1 MEVQEIT
8 KLGKALSASYDLR
21 LVFLSLVITVFGLYT
36 ALDLAGQV
44 IFANKLA
51 RKFWLIGGAIA
62 LGISIWVMHFIAMLA
77 YQLPIPI
84 TYDFSIVLI
93 SMVVAIVG
101 AGIGLFLVT
110 QTPLRWQLLA
120 SGGFFVGLAILGMH
134 YTAMQAMLLA
144 AEPEHNIE
152 LVILAKIWA
161 ILLSLAAFW
170 LMFHPSAKTIVP
182 NEFIRKIS
190 SATIEPVWDL

>member
-1 MEVQEIT
+1 MEVKEIT
-8 KLGKALSASYDLR
+8 ELGKSLSASYDLR
-21 LVFLSLVITVFGLYT
+21 LVFLSLVIAVFGSYT

-44 IFANKLA
+44 IFAKKLA

-62 LGISIWVMHFIAMLA
+62 LGISIWVMHFIAILA

-101 AGIGLFLVT
+101 AGIGLFLVS
-110 QTPLRWQLLA
+110 QVPLGWQLLG
-120 SGGFFVGLAILGMH
+120 SGGFFVGLAIIGMH

-144 AEPEHNIE
+144 AEPKHNIQ
-152 LVILAKIWA
+152 LVILADIWA
-161 ILLSLAAFW
+161 ILLFLAALW
-170 LMFHPSAKTIVP
+170 LTFHPSAKTIVP
-182 NEFIRKIS
+182 NEFIRNTNS
-190 SATIEPVWDL
+190 L